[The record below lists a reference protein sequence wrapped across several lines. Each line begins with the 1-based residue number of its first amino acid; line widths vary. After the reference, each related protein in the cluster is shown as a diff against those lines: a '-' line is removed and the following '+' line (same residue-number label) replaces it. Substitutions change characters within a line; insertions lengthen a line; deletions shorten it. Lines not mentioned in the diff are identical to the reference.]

1 MENKTKAILKDLQSH
16 PVTAYI
22 NSLTSPNSRRTMLS
36 SLRSVIACALEVET
50 ITIDPMQVFTFEWGL
65 ITPDKLKAL
74 RAALLNRYSDSSAS
88 KHFAA
93 VRGVLGSCFDQQL
106 IDSDQWMRIQRVKSI
121 SVHRNNKIGR
131 RLSDGEIRA
140 LAKVCAADETPA
152 GARDD
157 AILGLGIT
165 QGPRIAEVSKIQLS
179 DYDQTSG
186 DLIIRSSKNGKTRT
200 IRASNATKDSLDEW
214 LELRGDSPG
223 ALFCRVLKGGD
234 IAIEKISTT
243 SLNRMLKKRASQAG
257 VEAFSMHDL
266 RRSFITAGWELG
278 IPGTQIQTIAGHS
291 SIATTASY
299 DRGDL
304 ETALKSG
311 ERLHYP
317 SMRAKR
323 TSQKSAA

>member
-1 MENKTKAILKDLQSH
+1 MDNKSKAILKDLQSH

-36 SLRSVIACALEVET
+36 SLRSVIAVALEVATHEV
-50 ITIDPMQVFTFEWGL
+50 DPMQVFTFAWPS
-65 ITPDKLKAL
+65 ITTDKLKAL
-74 RAALLNRYSDSSAS
+74 RSALLQRYSDSSAS

-93 VRGVLGSCFDQQL
+93 VKGVLGACFDQQL
-106 IDSDQWMRIQRVKSI
+106 IDSEQWMRIQRVKAI

-140 LAKVCAADETPA
+140 IAKVCAADETPA

-157 AILGLGIT
+157 AIIGLGVT
-165 QGPRIAEVSKIQLS
+165 QGPRISEASQLQLS
-179 DYDQTSG
+179 DYDPSTG
-186 DLIIRSSKNGKTRT
+186 NLVIVASKNGKSRT
-200 IRASNATKDSLDEW
+200 IRASNATKESLDEW
-214 LELRGDSPG
+214 LELRGDAPG
-223 ALFCRVLKGGD
+223 ALFCRVSKGGE
-234 IAIEKISTT
+234 ILISQISTT

-304 ETALKSG
+304 ETALKNG

-317 SMRAKR
+317 SMRAKHTR
-323 TSQKSAA
+323 QKSA